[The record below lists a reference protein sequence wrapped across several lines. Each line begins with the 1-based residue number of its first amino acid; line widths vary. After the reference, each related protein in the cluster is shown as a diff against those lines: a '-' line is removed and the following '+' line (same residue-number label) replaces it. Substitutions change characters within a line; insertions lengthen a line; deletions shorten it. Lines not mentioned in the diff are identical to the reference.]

1 MRSGSRRSKRSR
13 SAIGRSTSRLQAR
26 SSARPFP
33 AADDSRPKGTSPS
46 PWTPPANIHTV
57 HSLKKSAAQ
66 IAQQFVRMRSLAAAP
81 EEELLLTLP
90 NVSSWCSAEHL
101 DHLTKASSSIFRRL
115 SVADG
120 VPPSSGINLI
130 GRVVLTVGWI
140 PRGRG
145 KSPERLYGSRA
156 NGAALLAA
164 IDEAADL
171 AQRLEPHTLE
181 RSSAPVV
188 AHPKFGGLTPS
199 EAMRF
204 VAIHNEHH
212 LRIIADIT
220 RLAKR

>member
-1 MRSGSRRSKRSR
+1 MRYHS
-13 SAIGRSTSRLQAR
+13 Q
-26 SSARPFP
+26 
-33 AADDSRPKGTSPS
+33 
-46 PWTPPANIHTV
+46 V
-57 HSLKKSAAQ
+57 HSLRKSIAQ

-81 EEELLLTLP
+81 EEQLLLTVP
-90 NVSSWCSAEHL
+90 GVSSWCSAEHV
-101 DHLTKASSSIFRRL
+101 DHLSKASSSIFRRL

-120 VPPSSGINLI
+120 APPRNGINLI

-145 KSPERLYGSRA
+145 KSPERLYGLRA

-164 IDEAADL
+164 IDEADDL
-171 AQRLEPHTLE
+171 AQKLEPQALE
-181 RSSAPVV
+181 QVSAPMV